1 MNKEF
6 YKMQKLAG
14 LIIENKQL
22 NESYS
27 DEEISQIGNDYRTFQ
42 KMLQN
47 INYDDFMEYAEK
59 SQEFKTLEILD
70 YLKKKSKF
78 I

>member
-1 MNKEF
+1 
-6 YKMQKLAG
+6 MQKLAG